1 MSVRKQEPELR
12 KFLIIALLKIEYKH
26 YMKDYNDVGG
36 IPPVFI
42 ETGCRVAIQIAIKI
56 LKNYF

>member
-26 YMKDYNDVGG
+26 YMKDYNDVGEYPG
-36 IPPVFI
+36 FI
-42 ETGCRVAIQIAIKI
+42 ETGCRVAIQNCNKI

>member
-36 IPPVFI
+36 IPRF
-42 ETGCRVAIQIAIKI
+42 
-56 LKNYF
+56 Y

>member
-26 YMKDYNDVGG
+26 YMKDYNDVGEYPG
-36 IPPVFI
+36 F
-42 ETGCRVAIQIAIKI
+42 
-56 LKNYF
+56 Y

>member
-12 KFLIIALLKIEYKH
+12 KFLIIAF
-26 YMKDYNDVGG
+26 MKDYNDVGG

-42 ETGCRVAIQIAIKI
+42 ETGCRVAIQNCN
-56 LKNYF
+56 KNT

>member
-36 IPPVFI
+36 IPPFLLKQ
-42 ETGCRVAIQIAIKI
+42 VAESQYKIAIKI

>member
-26 YMKDYNDVGG
+26 YMKDYNDVGEK
-36 IPPVFI
+36 PPGFI
-42 ETGCRVAIQIAIKI
+42 ETGCRVAIQNCN
-56 LKNYF
+56 KNT